1 MIKPGDFL
9 ETVARAELRTASGD
23 WPEAAALWA
32 QVTAEN
38 PVNGDYWARLAEA
51 RFAGRE
57 YAEAHRAYE
66 KVRELGVRPG
76 HRQQYREDLPELM
89 PGEVAYRIACCR
101 AALGQRDEA
110 IDALAVALDQRFRD
124 LDRARDDEYWQPW
137 HDDQRLRDLL
147 GIVDTDGL
155 TRDQG
160 WRADLRLLAREI
172 KRRAYAPFALIP
184 EDEFDRDVAR
194 LEHDIPGLTDAQILV
209 GMMKLVRHLGDGHA
223 GVRPPD
229 RRHKNE
235 DLSRL
240 LPVEFFL
247 FPEGL
252 FVIAAGPGHENL
264 LGTEVEKIGRHTVT
278 DAISALDP
286 VVVRDNEQQVTFM
299 VPQLL
304 RHTAVLQGLGIIDDL
319 KKASLTVRGADGTSR
334 EVTLDAEPGEHLG
347 DRYPDGWTA
356 LADTILADTGPGQPR
371 PLHLRHREVPYW
383 FEYLPAHDLVYFQYN
398 AVLDHPAEP
407 FAAFCDRLFGFVE
420 DRRPGR
426 LVIDLRWN
434 GGGNTFLA
442 QALLH
447 HLIACP
453 AIRRRG
459 ALFVITGRQ
468 TFSAAQNTATAIG
481 RETSAIFVGEP
492 TGSRPN
498 FIGETIY
505 FELPYSKVRAN
516 AADLFWQTSWPEDH
530 RPWIAPDIY
539 APPTFA
545 AFSRNED
552 PAMDAILA
560 LREQFP
566 G

>member
-1 MIKPGDFL
+1 MIKPGDFP

-51 RFAGRE
+51 RFAGHE
-57 YAEAHRAYE
+57 YAEAHQAYE
-66 KVRELGVRPG
+66 QVRELGVRPG
-76 HRQQYREDLPELM
+76 HQQQYREDQPELL

-110 IDALAVALDQRFRD
+110 IDALAVALDRGFRD

-147 GIVDTDGL
+147 GIVDTDGM

-172 KRRAYAPFALIP
+172 KRRAYAPFALVP
-184 EDEFDRDVAR
+184 EEEFDRDVVR
-194 LEHDIPGLTDAQILV
+194 LDHDIPGLTDAQILV
-209 GMMKLVRHLGDGHA
+209 GMMKLVRHLDDGHA
-223 GVRPPD
+223 GVRPPA
-229 RRHKNE
+229 KENK

-252 FVIAAGPGHENL
+252 FVIAAGPGHDHL
-264 LGTEVEKIGRHTVT
+264 LGAKVEKIGRRTVT

-286 VVVRDNEQQVTFM
+286 VIVRDNEQQVTFM
-299 VPQLL
+299 VPWFL
-304 RHTAVLQGLGIIDDL
+304 RYTAVLQGLGIIDDL
-319 KKASLTVRGADGTSR
+319 KQASLTVRGADGTSR
-334 EVTLDAEPGEHLG
+334 EVMLDAEPGEHLW

-356 LADTILADTGPGQPR
+356 LADTVPGQPR

-434 GGGNTFLA
+434 GGGNTFLT

-459 ALFVITGRQ
+459 GLFVIIGRH

-530 RPWIAPDIY
+530 RTWIAPDIY
-539 APPTFA
+539 APPAFE

-552 PAMDAILA
+552 PAMASILA
-560 LREQFP
+560 LRQQFP
-566 G
+566 GP